1 MDKSK
6 INFINVFGDYFYIS
20 KIQNDIHD
28 KIFENYSKMDTSNI
42 KVGSWNYC
50 STSSS
55 YFNNEL
61 LCNYEPLDNNNIL
74 KDEINKHINIFLEC
88 MNSVCNNNINYKF
101 IIEKL
106 WYNVYEKNDFQET
119 HNHSG
124 KDTFFSFVYILKSK
138 NFNDDSKL
146 FFVNPKDPIYVL
158 NTFEEIFNNL
168 NYQKHFIPQL
178 QEGSIIIFPSH
189 MEHGVSIHKNI
200 NDKRI
205 SISGNIKLIVRN

>member
-1 MDKSK
+1 M
-6 INFINVFGDYFYIS
+6 
-20 KIQNDIHD
+20 
-28 KIFENYSKMDTSNI
+28 
-42 KVGSWNYC
+42 
-50 STSSS
+50 
-55 YFNNEL
+55 
-61 LCNYEPLDNNNIL
+61 
-74 KDEINKHINIFLEC
+74 
-88 MNSVCNNNINYKF
+88 
-101 IIEKL
+101 

-200 NDKRI
+200 NDERI